1 MLLHLIPKIMNRYL
15 DVQVELIDV
24 QIPEL
29 NVTLTGGEHLV
40 VRKPFPN
47 KSYYVA
53 CRNVGRKAMRGFL
66 IETDKQLKQFN
77 VITRWNAKSELWK
90 PETEKVLT
98 HKVNYTVA
106 DSDFDVISD
115 DHTFYYAQSN
125 FESRWLHDFSIAPP
139 VYTEP
144 RMDFLYC
151 EYHKRGEYV
160 AVDDRYDDVTMV
172 NRVEDL
178 TVPTIEKE
186 RFSMRERLDSRL
198 PDLSFRFIAENEEVD
213 A

>member
-1 MLLHLIPKIMNRYL
+1 MLLHLIPKILNRYL

-53 CRNVGRKAMRGFL
+53 CRKVGRKAMRGLL
-66 IETDKQLKQFN
+66 IETDKQLKQFT

-125 FESRWLHDFSIAPP
+125 FESRWLTDFSIAPP

-151 EYHKRGEYV
+151 EYHKRGEHV
-160 AVDDRYDDVTMV
+160 AVDDRYDEVVMV
-172 NRVEDL
+172 NRIEDL

-186 RFSMRERLDSRL
+186 RFSMREKLDSRL
-198 PDLSFRFIAENEEVD
+198 PDLSFRFIAENEEVS

>member
-53 CRNVGRKAMRGFL
+53 CRKVGRKAMRGFL
-66 IETDKQLKQFN
+66 IETDKQLRQFT

-125 FESRWLHDFSIAPP
+125 FESRWLTDFSIAPP

-151 EYHKRGEYV
+151 EYHKRGEHV
-160 AVDDRYDDVTMV
+160 AVDDRYDEVVMV
-172 NRVEDL
+172 NRVEDI

-186 RFSMRERLDSRL
+186 RFSMREKLDSRL
-198 PDLSFRFIAENEEVD
+198 PGLSFRFITENEEVS